1 MEPAALV
8 LVHRLELSAAEV
20 RHAWR
25 SPVGNAR
32 PKTRSKA
39 NDAIEEGAVKTLTAF
54 DTSSA
59 VDYSPFD
66 WRFRQLLEALPAAVY
81 TTDAEGRLTF
91 FNQAA
96 VELSGREPKL
106 GSDYWCVSWR
116 LYHPDGTPM
125 RHDECPMATA
135 LKEDRP
141 VRGVQAVM
149 ERPDGKRIHFMPFPT
164 PLHDGRGALVGAVNM
179 LVDITE
185 Q

>member
-91 FNQAA
+91 YNQAA
-96 VELSGREPKL
+96 VELSGRKPEL
-106 GSDYWCVSWR
+106 GSDRWCVSPR
-116 LYHPDGTPM
+116 LYTADGEPIGQ
-125 RHDECPMATA
+125 DQCPTAMA

-141 VRGVQAVM
+141 IRGIETVL
-149 ERPDGKRIHFMPFPT
+149 ERPDGTRVHFLPFPT
-164 PLHDGRGALVGAVNM
+164 PLHD
-179 LVDITE
+179 
-185 Q
+185 